1 MKKII
6 LILPALNEASVIG
19 QTLQGVKRV
28 AKNLPGKSEIVVVND
43 GSKDK
48 PAAVAKKFG
57 ATVLS
62 HKINRGLGASLS
74 TGLKYARMQQADFA
88 VTLDSDGQHDPEDI
102 KKIIRPLIAGEA
114 DIVIGSRLLEPQ
126 GRMPLLR
133 QINNRLFNLFTL
145 LIFGMYTT
153 DSLSGFRGFSKP
165 AIDKL
170 ELKTERMEVSNEF
183 FSEIKRNKFRF
194 TEVPIQVIYTPY
206 SIRKGVRPGNVFAII
221 FRLLLRLFR

>member
-48 PAAVAKKFG
+48 TAAVAKKFG